1 MDKEDVSLNKQKN
14 NKIVKYR
21 NGPVFNIGTVL
32 FGVIFIYMIICLVMY
47 VTTDH
52 ITAYEVTAGPLAGN
66 YRYSAL
72 ALRSETIINADHAGN
87 VSYYVREGS
96 KVGTGTAV
104 CTVNE
109 GSATT
114 SLVPEKVST
123 GSEAA
128 SAMTEESSLDED
140 TLKNLKDEMES
151 FSLGFQQENFQSIY
165 NFKGD
170 LESTLLEVG
179 NTGTAGADGSS
190 IINACTAP
198 TEGIAVLSTDGFE
211 SKLPET
217 VTASDFEQK
226 NYEKK
231 NLRMNKT
238 VKSGDPIYKLVT
250 DETWYLC
257 ILLDQKMAT
266 ELADS
271 TSVKFRFLK
280 DDTIF
285 YAGFQLQKQGSSYIG
300 ILTMDKCMSLY
311 ASERYVDIELVLN
324 RKTGLKI
331 PNSAIATKRFYK
343 IPDEFAVYDRETTS
357 MPSEISVLC
366 PVVDKNGAESVKTK
380 TVTVYDK
387 ADDGSFLVDCTSF
400 DEGDVIRKQNS
411 QKTYTIG
418 ETETI
423 NGVYNIN
430 KGYAIFREITIIDEN
445 EEYCIVEAGS
455 TFGLAQY
462 DHIALNADTV
472 NDEDI
477 VIHY

>member
-1 MDKEDVSLNKQKN
+1 
-14 NKIVKYR
+14 
-21 NGPVFNIGTVL
+21 
-32 FGVIFIYMIICLVMY
+32 
-47 VTTDH
+47 
-52 ITAYEVTAGPLAGN
+52 
-66 YRYSAL
+66 
-72 ALRSETIINADHAGN
+72 
-87 VSYYVREGS
+87 
-96 KVGTGTAV
+96 
-104 CTVNE
+104 
-109 GSATT
+109 
-114 SLVPEKVST
+114 
-123 GSEAA
+123 
-128 SAMTEESSLDED
+128 MTEESSLDED

-198 TEGIAVLSTDGFE
+198 TEGIVILSTDGFE

-285 YAGFQLQKQGSSYIG
+285 YAGFSSRSREAH
-300 ILTMDKCMSLY
+300 IL
-311 ASERYVDIELVLN
+311 
-324 RKTGLKI
+324 
-331 PNSAIATKRFYK
+331 
-343 IPDEFAVYDRETTS
+343 
-357 MPSEISVLC
+357 
-366 PVVDKNGAESVKTK
+366 ES
-380 TVTVYDK
+380 
-387 ADDGSFLVDCTSF
+387 
-400 DEGDVIRKQNS
+400 
-411 QKTYTIG
+411 
-418 ETETI
+418 
-423 NGVYNIN
+423 
-430 KGYAIFREITIIDEN
+430 
-445 EEYCIVEAGS
+445 
-455 TFGLAQY
+455 
-462 DHIALNADTV
+462 
-472 NDEDI
+472 
-477 VIHY
+477 

>member
-1 MDKEDVSLNKQKN
+1 
-14 NKIVKYR
+14 
-21 NGPVFNIGTVL
+21 
-32 FGVIFIYMIICLVMY
+32 
-47 VTTDH
+47 
-52 ITAYEVTAGPLAGN
+52 
-66 YRYSAL
+66 
-72 ALRSETIINADHAGN
+72 
-87 VSYYVREGS
+87 
-96 KVGTGTAV
+96 
-104 CTVNE
+104 
-109 GSATT
+109 
-114 SLVPEKVST
+114 
-123 GSEAA
+123 
-128 SAMTEESSLDED
+128 MTEENSLDED
-140 TLKNLKDEMES
+140 ALKNLKDEMES
-151 FSLGFQQENFQSIY
+151 FSLAFQQENFQSIY

-198 TEGIAVLSTDGFE
+198 TEGIVVLSTDGFE

-324 RKTGLKI
+324 RKT
-331 PNSAIATKRFYK
+331 A
-343 IPDEFAVYDRETTS
+343 
-357 MPSEISVLC
+357 
-366 PVVDKNGAESVKTK
+366 
-380 TVTVYDK
+380 
-387 ADDGSFLVDCTSF
+387 
-400 DEGDVIRKQNS
+400 
-411 QKTYTIG
+411 
-418 ETETI
+418 
-423 NGVYNIN
+423 
-430 KGYAIFREITIIDEN
+430 
-445 EEYCIVEAGS
+445 
-455 TFGLAQY
+455 
-462 DHIALNADTV
+462 
-472 NDEDI
+472 
-477 VIHY
+477 